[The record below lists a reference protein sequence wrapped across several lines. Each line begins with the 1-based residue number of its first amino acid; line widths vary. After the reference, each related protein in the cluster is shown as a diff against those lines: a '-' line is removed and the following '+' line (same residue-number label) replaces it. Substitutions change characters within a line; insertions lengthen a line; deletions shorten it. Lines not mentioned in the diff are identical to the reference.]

1 MKRISTQ
8 AILALWACKFTKFIL
23 KTLRRRG
30 TTLPGRIGLRICPN
44 LPHLL
49 AQDITI
55 IAVSG
60 TNGKSTTCHMLMS
73 AFEQEKRE
81 CFSNQSG
88 ANLLPGITTALAHN
102 ANLWGRPTKHCAVI
116 ECDELTAEKAFSM
129 LQPKMIIL
137 TNLYRD
143 QLDRCGE
150 ITHVQ
155 NVLLSAIR
163 QVPEAELCLNAD
175 DPLLYSIAS
184 QIPNRTA
191 WYGVKYTTENED
203 VGNLNDA
210 RYCPHC
216 KVPYQYHYRTF
227 AQLGKW
233 CCSSCGEK
241 SPELD
246 VFVELLQENSDS
258 IKLLLHFGKQN
269 LPVLLPIPGGY
280 NAYNAAAAAA
290 ALIHLGFSE
299 ECTALSLKHFSAVFG
314 RGEHFP
320 IGGGTTMIL
329 IKNPAGCDRALHYLS
344 YIKAPF
350 SLVLILNDLE
360 ADGTDISWIW
370 DANYEILNSLTN
382 LESITVSG
390 TRAEDLLIRLK
401 YAGLNS
407 DHISL
412 IHENSRIIR
421 NITASETSTV
431 VLPTDTAMCAF
442 RPMLTKIS
450 GVSAFGE

>member
-1 MKRISTQ
+1 MPDIVHTAKCLISIITVLLRNWENGVAQ
-8 AILALWACKFTKFIL
+8 A
-23 KTLRRRG
+23 
-30 TTLPGRIGLRICPN
+30 
-44 LPHLL
+44 
-49 AQDITI
+49 
-55 IAVSG
+55 V
-60 TNGKSTTCHMLMS
+60 GKS
-73 AFEQEKRE
+73 
-81 CFSNQSG
+81 
-88 ANLLPGITTALAHN
+88 LPNWMYLSSFCRKTPTASSSFYISEN
-102 ANLWGRPTKHCAVI
+102 RIFRFC
-116 ECDELTAEKAFSM
+116 
-129 LQPKMIIL
+129 
-137 TNLYRD
+137 YR
-143 QLDRCGE
+143 
-150 ITHVQ
+150 
-155 NVLLSAIR
+155 
-163 QVPEAELCLNAD
+163 
-175 DPLLYSIAS
+175 Y
-184 QIPNRTA
+184 
-191 WYGVKYTTENED
+191 
-203 VGNLNDA
+203 
-210 RYCPHC
+210 
-216 KVPYQYHYRTF
+216 
-227 AQLGKW
+227 
-233 CCSSCGEK
+233 
-241 SPELD
+241 
-246 VFVELLQENSDS
+246 
-258 IKLLLHFGKQN
+258 
-269 LPVLLPIPGGY
+269 PGGY

-329 IKNPAGCDRALHYLS
+329 IKNPAGCDQALHYLS

-431 VLPTDTAMCAF
+431 VLPTYTAMCAF
-442 RPMLTKIS
+442 RPLLTKIS